1 MGLSYVPI
9 IVPYGCTGMQG
20 TFRIFA
26 SAVSMHCNATL
37 MPQCRKRLESPLH
50 DGFDDNDDMQ
60 AGSGREHGGDTEEE
74 AGGGEAE
81 GGGGG
86 GGGSTA
92 RQGERGAGQE
102 EDHGG
107 TGNTD
112 ADENT

>member
-1 MGLSYVPI
+1 MNTVPSLDVLVRRQLSKFLLLQY
-9 IVPYGCTGMQG
+9 Q
-20 TFRIFA
+20 
-26 SAVSMHCNATL
+26 CNAHECHSVARGMKALCKYMTA
-37 MPQCRKRLESPLH
+37 
-50 DGFDDNDDMQ
+50 FYDDDDMQ

-86 GGGSTA
+86 GGGGA

-107 TGNTD
+107 TGDTD